1 MVLSMSEP
9 FSRRLTSALYAKKSA
24 LVVGLDPRVNELPP
38 TLLNQYRTDK
48 GLTLEAAAEAVLEF
62 NKGLIDSLHDLV
74 VAVKP
79 QLAFYEC
86 LGLPG
91 LAAFAATLNYA
102 REHSLLVITDGKRND
117 IGSSVAGYADAYL
130 GETALG
136 DSSYPAFPSDSLT
149 VNPYLGSDG
158 ITPLVERCQNYKKGI
173 FVLVKTSNPSGTE
186 IQNLDCGGEKVF
198 EVVGRLC
205 HEWGLSSLDS
215 DGYSAVGA
223 VVGATY
229 PAEAAKLRKIMPHAY
244 FLVPG
249 FGAQGAKPQDVVTCF
264 NNDGYGAV
272 VNSAR
277 DIIYAFTKRGGDYKM
292 AARSAALEATQSIN
306 KALREAEK
314 CAW

>member
-1 MVLSMSEP
+1 MSEP
-9 FSRRLTSALYAKKSA
+9 FSRRLTSALRSKKSA
-24 LVVGLDPRVNELPP
+24 LVVGLDPRVAELPS
-38 TLLNQYRTDK
+38 TLLDRYRAEK
-48 GLTLEAAAEAVLEF
+48 GLTLEAAAEAVLDF
-62 NKGLIDSLHDLV
+62 NKGLIEALHDIV

-91 LAAFAATLNYA
+91 LAAYRATVSYA
-102 REHSLLVITDGKRND
+102 KEHSLLVITDGKRND

-130 GETALG
+130 GETKLG
-136 DSSYPAFPSDSLT
+136 EESYCAFPSDSLT

-158 ITPLVERCQNYKKGI
+158 ITPLVERCQQYQKGI

-186 IQNLDCGGEKVF
+186 IQNLDCGGEKVY

-205 HEWGLSSLDS
+205 HEWGLNSIDS
-215 DGYSAVGA
+215 DGYAAVGA

-229 PAEAAKLRKIMPHAY
+229 PAEAAKLRRIMPHAY

-249 FGAQGAKPQDVVTCF
+249 FGAQGAKPQDVVACF
-264 NNDGYGAV
+264 NPDGLGAV

-277 DIIYAFTKRGGDYKM
+277 EIIFAFTKRGGDYRT
-292 AARSAALEATQSIN
+292 AARSAALEAQQSIN
-306 KALREAEK
+306 RALREEQK

>member
-1 MVLSMSEP
+1 MSEP
-9 FSRRLTSALYAKKSA
+9 FSRRLTSALRSKKSA
-24 LVVGLDPRVNELPP
+24 LVVGLDPRVAELPP
-38 TLLNQYRTDK
+38 NLLNNYRTDK

-62 NKGLIDSLHDLV
+62 NKGLIEALHDLV

-79 QLAFYEC
+79 QLAFYEA

-91 LAAFAATLNYA
+91 LAAFAATLSYA

-117 IGSSVAGYADAYL
+117 IGSSVAGYGDAYL
-130 GETALG
+130 GETKLG
-136 DSSYPAFPSDSLT
+136 ADSYCAFPSDSLT

-158 ITPLVERCQNYKKGI
+158 IIPLVERCQKYQKGI

-205 HEWGLSSLDS
+205 HKWGLTSIDS

-229 PAEAAKLRKIMPHAY
+229 PAEAAQLRNIMPHAY

-249 FGAQGAKPQDVVTCF
+249 FGAQGAKPQDVVACF
-264 NNDGYGAV
+264 NPDGLGAV

-277 DIIYAFTKRGGDYKM
+277 EIIFAFTKRGGDYQT
-292 AARSAALEATQSIN
+292 AARSAALEAQQSIT
-306 KALREAEK
+306 KALREERK

>member
-1 MVLSMSEP
+1 MNEP
-9 FSRRLTSALYAKKSA
+9 FSRRLTQAIRSKKSA
-24 LVVGLDPRVNELPP
+24 LVVGLDPRVSELPP
-38 TLLNQYRTDK
+38 ILLSPHRAEGGQS
-48 GLTLEAAAEAVLEF
+48 LEAAAQAVLDF
-62 NKGLIDSLHDLV
+62 NEGLIDALHDIV

-91 LAAFAATLNYA
+91 MAAFLATLNYA

-136 DSSYPAFPSDSLT
+136 DTASRAFPSDSLT
-149 VNPYLGSDG
+149 VNPYLGSDS
-158 ITPLVERCQNYKKGI
+158 ITPLVERCQKYNTGI
-173 FVLVKTSNPSGTE
+173 FVLVKTSNPSGKE
-186 IQNLDCGGEKVF
+186 MQNLDCGGEKVY

-205 HEWGLSSLDS
+205 HEWGLTSI
-215 DGYSAVGA
+215 DGDGHSAVGA

-229 PAEAAKLRKIMPHAY
+229 PAEAARLRKIIPHAY

-249 FGAQGAKPQDVVTCF
+249 FGAQGAKPQDVVACF
-264 NNDGYGAV
+264 NPDGLGAV

-277 DIIYAFTKRGGDYKM
+277 DIIYAFAKRGGDFKT
-292 AARSAALEATQSIN
+292 AARRTALEAQQSIN
-306 KALREAEK
+306 KALREEGK